1 MKNFK
6 EFIEDFKNE
15 EISMTYTDK
24 LVAYAAYCQG
34 YIEGIGHERRMPV
47 VMPPIPNYPLPEEA
61 TRITC
66 NTETEQFAKERSI
79 DEIPGVIIVTD
90 EIKKMFPELKNIS
103 MIQTEPVSDKTWP
116 EAMEYAKN
124 LKLGGFTDWRLPT
137 CSDDEDDET
146 ANNELRG
153 IWRASEALGILVDYR
168 WYWSGT
174 EFDAR
179 SAWYVY
185 FSSSGGVGYGNKSNA
200 GYVRCVR

>member
-6 EFIEDFKNE
+6 EFIKDFENA

-137 CSDDEDDET
+137 CSGDEDDRSV
-146 ANNELRG
+146 NNELCG
-153 IWRASEALGILVDYR
+153 ICRAKKVLGIPEDYY
-168 WYWSGT
+168 WYWSGA
-174 EFDAR
+174 EYDA
-179 SAWYVY
+179 SDAWRVNFYGSGYVSNY
-185 FSSSGGVGYGNKSNA
+185 NKSYTS
-200 GYVRCVR
+200 YVRCVR